1 MKTIVTHSFVGI
13 VCASITAWLLYST
26 WPTEPCATVTAI
38 VDQRVESL
46 RAFETKT
53 IEEQDRYIA
62 SLREVV
68 IMLQTHNKEL
78 AATRDAAVRKV
89 QELQPVSAKLDKIGQ
104 EVESIKQVATA
115 LKPMEAQAK
124 EQVAQ
129 SDDLKSHFSG
139 IWKDMRGKALQLA
152 LGRW

>member
-1 MKTIVTHSFVGI
+1 MKSLATHIGVFVLGCVVTSL
-13 VCASITAWLLYST
+13 WQT
-26 WPTEPCATVTAI
+26 WSVEPCAKVTAI

-78 AATRDAAVRKV
+78 ADTRDAAVRKV

-104 EVESIKQVATA
+104 EVESIKVLAAQRAPIV
-115 LKPMEAQAK
+115 EAIKKEAK
-124 EQVAQ
+124 EAGPEAFTMAWWRGQA
-129 SDDLKSHFSG
+129 
-139 IWKDMRGKALQLA
+139 MRLA
-152 LGRW
+152 AGRW

>member
-104 EVESIKQVATA
+104 EVESIKVLAGQRAPIV
-115 LKPMEAQAK
+115 EAIKKEAK
-124 EQVAQ
+124 EAGPEAFTMAWWRGQA
-129 SDDLKSHFSG
+129 
-139 IWKDMRGKALQLA
+139 MRLA
-152 LGRW
+152 AGRW